1 MPRRKKNE
9 EGKADSEK
17 NTSKEEIRKKKSSS
31 SKKAEKYIDPDK
43 VLDEYLN
50 EIVNALG
57 ISYLNLSVDDLK
69 EVLREPF
76 ASAVGE
82 VKTKPKVST
91 IINRLKA
98 MGDRLMEII
107 SYKLLR
113 LYDVEKLS
121 EDQLEFIV
129 TYGKGGLI
137 PIMDKLYKECLK
149 RNRKD
154 LIDLLRV
161 TWSMF
166 ASILR
171 SPIKCPKCEFDSV
184 MPDLSC
190 RVCGYML
197 SMKEL
202 KNTIHVIDILQ
213 DFLKM
218 DRDGFYEI
226 LKSGFFYYTSEGP
239 IPPSRFKPTQGQIY
253 FEVILNKE
261 EKSKLESISHSI
273 LPGS

>member
-1 MPRRKKNE
+1 VPRRKKNE
-9 EGKADSEK
+9 EEKIASEK
-17 NTSKEEIRKKKSSS
+17 NSKEGMKKKKSSS
-31 SKKAEKYIDPDK
+31 SKKSEKYVDADK
-43 VLDEYLN
+43 VLDEYLD
-50 EIVNALG
+50 EVVNALG
-57 ISYLNLSVDDLK
+57 ISYLNLSREDLK

-76 ASAVGE
+76 AMAVGE

-91 IINRLKA
+91 IINRLRA

-113 LYDVEKLS
+113 LYDIEKLS

-149 RNRKD
+149 RNKKD

-161 TWSMF
+161 TWSML
-166 ASILR
+166 ANILR
-171 SPIKCPKCEFDSV
+171 SPIKCPRCEFDSV
-184 MPDLSC
+184 MPDLTC
-190 RVCGYML
+190 RICGYTL

-202 KNTIHVIDILQ
+202 KNIIHVIDILQ
-213 DFLKM
+213 DFLRM
-218 DRDGFYEI
+218 DKDGFNEI

-239 IPPSRFKPTQGQIY
+239 IPPSRFRPSQGQIY

-261 EKSKLESISHSI
+261 EKSKLESISRSI